1 MEAKIEL
8 REIHKAFGTLKI
20 LKGVN
25 LSIQKGES
33 VVIIGES
40 GSGKSVTL
48 KHVCGLIWP
57 DKGQVFFDNE
67 DITFTPELDMPK
79 YRIKM
84 GMLFQNA
91 ALFDSLTV
99 AGNIA
104 FGMLEHGS
112 IDQASIPDKI
122 SETLRM
128 VGLPG
133 VEDKI
138 PSELSGGMR
147 KRVGLARAIAM
158 NPEVM
163 LYDEPTTGLDPIMSD
178 VINDLIISTQEKLGV
193 TSLTVTHD
201 MKSAAKIADR
211 IVMLYQG
218 RIIAEGPPE
227 EMMNS
232 DHPIV
237 RQFILGEAEGPITSA
252 QKAL

>member
-1 MEAKIEL
+1 MDAKIEL
-8 REIHKAFGTLKI
+8 REIHKSFGSMKI
-20 LKGVN
+20 LRGVN
-25 LSIQKGES
+25 LSVKKGES

-40 GSGKSVTL
+40 GTGKSVTL
-48 KHVCGLIWP
+48 KHICGLIWP
-57 DKGQVFFDNE
+57 DKGQVFFDGK
-67 DITFTPELDMPK
+67 DITNTPELDMPQ
-79 YRIKM
+79 YRVKI

-104 FGMLEHGS
+104 FGLLEHGS
-112 IDQASIPDKI
+112 IDKSDIPDKI
-122 SETLRM
+122 SDTLRM

-178 VINDLIISTQEKLGV
+178 VINDLILSTQEKLGV
-193 TSLTVTHD
+193 TSISVTHD

-218 RIIAEGPPE
+218 KVIAEGPPE
-227 EMMNS
+227 EMMHS
-232 DHPIV
+232 KHPIV
-237 RQFILGEAEGPITSA
+237 KQFILGEAEGPITSA